1 VCNLLNTC
9 FLGSTRVYN
18 PNGISIGFGS
28 AIFGRPFVK
37 RFALCYR
44 AVVLSVCNPGV
55 LWPNG
60 SMDQDKT
67 WHKSR
72 PRTRPHYVTWRPSF
86 PSPKGAQPPIFGP
99 YLLWPNGWMEQD
111 ATWYGGRLRPRP
123 HCVRWEPDA
132 PKKGHSSPTS
142 WLMFIVAKRLDG
154 SRCHL
159 VRR

>member
-1 VCNLLNTC
+1 M
-9 FLGSTRVYN
+9 
-18 PNGISIGFGS
+18 
-28 AIFGRPFVK
+28 
-37 RFALCYR
+37 
-44 AVVLSVCNPGV
+44 
-55 LWPNG
+55 PNG

-72 PRTRPHYVTWRPSF
+72 PRPRPHYVTWRPSF

-99 YLLWPNGWMEQD
+99 YLLWPNRRMEQD

-142 WLMFIVAKRLDG
+142 WLMFIVAKRLDR

-159 VRR
+159 VRRWASAQTTLCYMGIQLPPQLGHSPQFSAMYVYCSQTVAHLRCC

>member
-1 VCNLLNTC
+1 MCNLLNTC
-9 FLGSTRVYN
+9 FLGSSRVYN

-86 PSPKGAQPPIFGP
+86 PSPKGAQPQFGP
-99 YLLWPNGWMEQD
+99 MWPNNWMKD
-111 ATWYGGRLRPRP
+111 ATWYGSRPRPRP
-123 HCVRWEPDA
+123 HCIIRGA
-132 PKKGHSSPTS
+132 SSARTGHSSPPS
-142 WLMFIVAKRLDG
+142 FRPMSVVAMVA
-154 SRCHL
+154 HL
-159 VRR
+159 SYC